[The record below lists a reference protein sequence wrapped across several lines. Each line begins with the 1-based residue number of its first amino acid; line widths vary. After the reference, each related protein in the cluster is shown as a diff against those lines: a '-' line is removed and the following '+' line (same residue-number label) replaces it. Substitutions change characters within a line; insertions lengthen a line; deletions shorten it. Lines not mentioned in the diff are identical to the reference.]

1 VPGKAARPPLVLA
14 YHGVADVPRR
24 RDTFKHFVSP
34 RALSRHISML
44 LAWGYALVTLGE
56 LALSAATGQASGL
69 AALTFDDGFAD
80 NFSTLLPLLREKG
93 VPATVFVVSGWLG
106 GPHPHAPDHRILTA
120 GEVAA
125 LHDAGVEIGAHTVTH
140 PRLGRLPQAE
150 VLAEMATSKADLE
163 KIVQAPVTSFS
174 YPFGDAT
181 PETAVACAEAGFTNA
196 CLTSGVGDWQRPFEL
211 PREGMINGTSRLG
224 LWLRRDRRYE
234 RLVRR
239 RGVRRVYALACSVRG
254 MSVPPLEPP
263 FIPPPAATG
272 QPVTQVSPR

>member
-1 VPGKAARPPLVLA
+1 
-14 YHGVADVPRR
+14 VPRR

-44 LAWGYALVTLGE
+44 LAWGYALVTMGE

-80 NFSTLLPLLREKG
+80 NLSMLLPLLREKG

-106 GPHPHAPDHRILTA
+106 GPHPHAPEHRILSA
-120 GEVAA
+120 SEVAA

-140 PRLGRLPQAE
+140 PRLGRLPRDEAL
-150 VLAEMATSKADLE
+150 VEMATSKADLE
-163 KIVQAPVTSFS
+163 EIVQAPVTSFS
-174 YPFGDAT
+174 YPFGDSNA
-181 PETAVACAEAGFTNA
+181 EVEDACRAAGFHAA
-196 CLTSGVGDWQRPFEL
+196 CLTSGVGEWSDPFTL
-211 PREGMINGTSRLG
+211 PREGMINGTSQLG

-239 RGVRRVYALACSVRG
+239 RGVRRVYALTCSVRG

-263 FIPPPAATG
+263 FIPPAAATG
-272 QPVTQVSPR
+272 RRVTQVSPR